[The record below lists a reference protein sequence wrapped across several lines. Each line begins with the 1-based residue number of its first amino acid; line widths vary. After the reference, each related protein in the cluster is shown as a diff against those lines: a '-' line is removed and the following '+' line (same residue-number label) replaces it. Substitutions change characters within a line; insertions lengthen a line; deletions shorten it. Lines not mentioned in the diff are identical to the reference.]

1 VPAVAR
7 LARPAAGPAGRPVE
21 CRSDATYLIT
31 GGLGALGLEVA
42 RWLAERGARWIVLT
56 GRRPFPD
63 RATWD
68 DQPDGNVR
76 RQIDGIRA
84 VEALGATVRTVS
96 FDIADAEQAA
106 QALSP
111 GALGLPPIRGV
122 VHAAGVLDNRLI
134 SGVDEES
141 LRTVMRP
148 KAGGAWVLHQLF
160 PPGSLDFLVFF
171 SSCGYLLGLP
181 GQASYGAA
189 NAFLD
194 ALAAHRRGRG
204 HQEAMSLGWTS
215 WRGHGMAVNEVVDME
230 LRARGVTDISAG
242 EAFGAWDLAAA
253 HGGGYYAVLGITGLT
268 AGMQRPPLLGELP
281 ADGAGDGA
289 GAPGAA
295 GAAGPEGL
303 ADLAPEELREL
314 LLSEVAAQ
322 VATEMKLPV
331 HELDPRRSLAE
342 QGLDSVMTIVIRRR
356 LEKRFARSLPATLL
370 WHQPTVTAIAEHL
383 AEMVS
388 SAQPGENDA
397 AA

>member
-1 VPAVAR
+1 M
-7 LARPAAGPAGRPVE
+7 
-21 CRSDATYLIT
+21 
-31 GGLGALGLEVA
+31 
-42 RWLAERGARWIVLT
+42 
-56 GRRPFPD
+56 
-63 RATWD
+63 
-68 DQPDGNVR
+68 
-76 RQIDGIRA
+76 
-84 VEALGATVRTVS
+84 
-96 FDIADAEQAA
+96 
-106 QALSP
+106 
-111 GALGLPPIRGV
+111 

-134 SGVDEES
+134 SAVDEES

-148 KAGGAWVLHQLF
+148 KVDGAWVLHQLF

-194 ALAAHRRGRG
+194 ALAEHRRGTG
-204 HQEAMSLGWTS
+204 HEETVSLGWTS
-215 WRGHGMAVNEVVDME
+215 WRGQGMAVNEVVDIE
-230 LRARGVTDISAG
+230 LRARGVTDISAA

-253 HGGGYYAVLGITGLT
+253 HGGGYYAVLGIAGLT
-268 AGMQRPPLLGELP
+268 AGMQRPALLGELP
-281 ADGAGDGA
+281 DGDANAGA

-295 GAAGPEGL
+295 GPDGL
-303 ADLAPEELREL
+303 AELAELARDELRERL
-314 LLSEVAAQ
+314 LDEVAAQ

-331 HELDPRRSLAE
+331 QDLDPRRSLAE

-388 SAQPGENDA
+388 SAGRGGNGA
-397 AA
+397 AAQADEVESMVGT